1 MISNANMKTDSRVF
15 LIKNNRKS
23 MVIKEDMRKTCTTEI
38 CADDDK
44 VMKASSV
51 AKRSDIYDFFLHIK
65 N

>member
-1 MISNANMKTDSRVF
+1 
-15 LIKNNRKS
+15 

-51 AKRSDIYDFFLHIK
+51 AKRSDIYDYFYILKIDSSMTSLK
-65 N
+65 S